1 MPKTDFHQKPIPFIR
16 FLDRVCLPKSIKK
29 PWGSYVVLSKSK
41 DFLVKKIIVKP
52 EGVLSYQSH
61 NFRSE
66 HWIIIEGKATVIINN
81 RTFYKSENENIF
93 IPKKSKHRV
102 LNESSKKKL
111 VLIEVQTGSKFLE
124 TDIKR
129 YSDIYG
135 RKN

>member
-1 MPKTDFHQKPIPFIR
+1 MT
-16 FLDRVCLPKSIKK
+16 KSIKK

-41 DFLVKKIIVKP
+41 DFLIKKIIVKP

-129 YSDIYG
+129 YSDISVSYTHL
-135 RKN
+135 RAHETN